1 MLILVSV
8 YTAVRL
14 RAHGAKAGL
23 AAAGA
28 AVSPLFHLSFILSQ
42 SGSVFS
48 VSMPGPTLIFKK
60 VQALSVSP
68 DTTRYR
74 RNQDYFVCELELI
87 LLKLALFVCEGFRNP
102 SSEAVLYVGESHF
115 EG

>member
-1 MLILVSV
+1 M
-8 YTAVRL
+8 RL

-23 AAAGA
+23 APAGA

-68 DTTRYR
+68 DTTRYH

-87 LLKLALFVCEGFRNP
+87 LLILALLVCEGFENP
-102 SSEAVLYVGESHF
+102 TFEGIHYVALSHF